1 MRLRKILGA
10 VVACM
15 ALTAGGLAAQDVSGI
30 VVDSRSGRALEGA
43 RVAVEGVAGREVRS
57 NNAGRFT
64 LTGLSGAEVTLRVT
78 MIGYSPRTQTARVG
92 SNDVRINL
100 VEQAIN
106 LGELVVTGTPQA
118 VERRTL
124 GNATATVHA
133 ADQQAFAP
141 VPDISNLINSRAP
154 GVMVIPGTGQV
165 GSGPQIRIRGV
176 NSFSLNGN
184 PLIYIDGARVNNST
198 AQGISVQGFGSG
210 ISSRLNDIDPDQIE
224 SIEIIKG
231 PAAATLY
238 GTEATNGVIQI
249 ITKRGKQG
257 AKPII
262 GFSTRQGTNWFMNPE
277 GRIVQPVALVN
288 GVETRWNPVAQED
301 ERHAR
306 LKNNP
311 DSMSA
316 PLFRNGYLMGY
327 GANVSGGTETV
338 RYFAGTTLDADNGIE
353 PTNDMRRLTTN
364 LNLTVIGGEK
374 FDVQTSFGYVK
385 SKVNQAFE
393 AGAGGIWFS
402 TLFGDPNLVNTPRR
416 GFNGAPPEYQWG
428 SRQAVMS
435 INRFTGSVTI
445 NHRPISWLSHKLTVG
460 LDQTDQASEQLNH
473 YLPPEWVQFNPGVGA
488 LGLKFK
494 ERATTNLTTFD
505 YSATARMSISDKIAS
520 TTSVG
525 AQYYWRRNEFLW
537 GQGNQFPAP
546 GLSAISAASIFQ
558 ASESYTVNA
567 TLGSYLQQQF
577 GFSDRM
583 YLTGAV
589 RIDNNSAFGD
599 NFDLIAYPKVS
610 LAYIAKENG
619 EGFLNTLKLRGAYG
633 QAGQQPAAFSA
644 VRSWQAVVG
653 GNGSAAA
660 IPQFVGN
667 PDLKPERA
675 EEFEIGADAGLM
687 NDRLGFSVTGFYK
700 KTRDAILQ
708 KALAPSQGYSGA
720 QFINVGAIKNQGI
733 EVEVYG
739 TPIQKQNFALD
750 LRFSVA
756 TNNNEILNLGNNPDG
771 SPIMTLGNGAA
782 TVGMPVDAYYARQV
796 IQAEL
801 NAAGQAINVLCDDG
815 NGGGLPCT
823 QAPFVLQ
830 GRFDPKLEGAFNAT
844 ATLWNRFRIYG
855 LADFK
860 QGNKH
865 LDNNRRALCQVF
877 FRCPESIRPH
887 DFDPKVVAEIQTGGT
902 ATSFVA
908 SDASFIKLRE
918 LSLAYSMPR
927 SVARW
932 FRATDG
938 TISLAARNLHTWT
951 GYSGLD
957 PEAYFVTQAFQ
968 RTEQD
973 QTPQLAS
980 LNLSINLTF

>member
-1 MRLRKILGA
+1 MRLRKLLGA

-30 VVDSRSGRALEGA
+30 VVDSRSGRTLEGA
-43 RVAVEGVAGREVRS
+43 RIAVEGVAGKEVRS
-57 NNAGRFT
+57 NNGGRFT
-64 LTGLSGAEVTLRVT
+64 LTGLSGAQVSLRVT
-78 MIGYSPRTQTARVG
+78 MIGYSPRTQSVAVG
-92 SNDVRINL
+92 SNDVRIL
-100 VEQAIN
+100 LSEQAIN
-106 LGELVVTGTPQA
+106 LGELVVTGTPDA

-124 GNATATVHA
+124 GNATATVHV
-133 ADQQAFAP
+133 ADQQNFAP
-141 VPDISNLINSRAP
+141 VPDISGLINSRAP

-176 NSFSLNGN
+176 NSFSLNSN

-198 AQGISVQGFGSG
+198 AQGISVQGFSSG

-257 AKPII
+257 AKPVI
-262 GFSTRQGTNWFMNPE
+262 GFQTRQGTNWFMNPE

-288 GVETRWNPVAQED
+288 GVETYWNPVAQED

-316 PLFRNGYLMGY
+316 PLFRNGYLSGY
-327 GANVSGGTETV
+327 GANISGGSETV
-338 RYFAGTTLDADNGIE
+338 RYFAGATVDADNGIE

-364 LNLTVIGGEK
+364 INLTIMGGEK

-385 SKVNQAFE
+385 SLVNQAFE
-393 AGAGGIWFS
+393 AGSGGIWFS
-402 TLFGDPNLVNTPRR
+402 TIFGDPNLVNTPRR

-428 SRQAVMS
+428 SRQASLS
-435 INRFTGSVTI
+435 INRFTGSVTL
-445 NHRPISWLSHKLTVG
+445 NHRPLSWLSHKLTVG
-460 LDQTDQASEQLNH
+460 LDQTDQASEQLNN
-473 YLPPEWVQFNPGVGA
+473 YLPPEWVQFNPGVGR
-488 LGLKFK
+488 LGGKFK

-525 AQYYWRRNEFLW
+525 AQYYWRRNEFLQAN
-537 GQGNQFPAP
+537 GSQFPAP
-546 GLSAISAASIFQ
+546 DLNAISAASVFT
-558 ASESYTVNA
+558 AGESYTVNA
-567 TLGSYLQQQF
+567 TLGSYIQQQF
-577 GFSDRM
+577 GFNDRL

-589 RIDNNSAFGD
+589 RVDNNSAFGD

-610 LAYIAKENG
+610 LSYIAKENG
-619 EGFLNTLKLRGAYG
+619 EGLFNTLKLRGAYG

-667 PDLKPERA
+667 PDLRPERA
-675 EEFEIGADAGLM
+675 EEFEIGADAGLAG
-687 NDRLGFSVTGFYK
+687 DRLGFSVTGFYK

-708 KALAPSQGYSGA
+708 KALAPSQGYTGA

-733 EVEVYG
+733 ELEVYG
-739 TPIQKQNFALD
+739 TPVQRQNFALD

-756 TNNNEILNLGNNPDG
+756 TNDNEVLDLGTNPDG
-771 SPIMTLGNGAA
+771 SPILSLGNGQA
-782 TVGMPVDAYYARQV
+782 TVGDPVDARYTRRV
-796 IQAEL
+796 VSAEL
-801 NAAGQAINVLCDDG
+801 NAAGQAINVLCD
-815 NGGGLPCT
+815 
-823 QAPFVLQ
+823 
-830 GRFDPKLEGAFNAT
+830 
-844 ATLWNRFRIYG
+844 
-855 LADFK
+855 
-860 QGNKH
+860 
-865 LDNNRRALCQVF
+865 
-877 FRCPESIRPH
+877 
-887 DFDPKVVAEIQTGGT
+887 
-902 ATSFVA
+902 
-908 SDASFIKLRE
+908 
-918 LSLAYSMPR
+918 
-927 SVARW
+927 
-932 FRATDG
+932 
-938 TISLAARNLHTWT
+938 
-951 GYSGLD
+951 
-957 PEAYFVTQAFQ
+957 
-968 RTEQD
+968 
-973 QTPQLAS
+973 
-980 LNLSINLTF
+980 